1 MYGCT
6 ICFAIGV
13 KGLSAGVVGFSVLIT
28 VVEWLGRVAYTLE
41 GFYLFFSFRVRMD
54 RTPSLCLAWSE
65 GVGGIAGNQYMSTSL
80 GDGVTMSWAGP
91 AVILTIC

>member
-41 GFYLFFSFRVRMD
+41 GFYLFFFLSGSDGSDSV
-54 RTPSLCLAWSE
+54 SLPCTERGCWWYRWE
-65 GVGGIAGNQYMSTSL
+65 PIHVHQ
-80 GDGVTMSWAGP
+80 SW
-91 AVILTIC
+91 